1 MVVQVLATVLVQ
13 QYAQEVAV
21 VVAREAVNMTAWA
34 GVKVVVTVLAKVL
47 VVIAIFF
54 N

>member
-1 MVVQVLATVLVQ
+1 MVVQVLATVLV
-13 QYAQEVAV
+13 V

-34 GVKVVVTVLAKVL
+34 VVKVVVTVLAKVL